1 MTKKIKRK
9 ICGSETLD
17 NPNGIIVTFKQAE
30 IIAKHD
36 MPNDLLKA
44 GFKSYVVNGE
54 RGFVIC
60 YGK

>member
-1 MTKKIKRK
+1 MIKSKRK

-17 NPNGIIVTFKQAE
+17 YPNGIIVTLKQAE
-30 IIAKHD
+30 QIAQRD
-36 MPNDLLKA
+36 MPNDLRKV

>member
-1 MTKKIKRK
+1 MIKKKRK

-17 NPNGIIVTFKQAE
+17 NPNGVIVTLKQAE
-30 IIAKHD
+30 IIAKKN
-36 MPNDLLKA
+36 MPNDLRKA
-44 GFKSYVVNGE
+44 GFKYYVTNGE

>member
-1 MTKKIKRK
+1 MIKSKRK

-17 NPNGIIVTFKQAE
+17 NPSGRIVTLKQAE
-30 IIAKHD
+30 QIAQRD
-36 MPNDLLKA
+36 MPNDLRKV

>member
-1 MTKKIKRK
+1 MIKSKRK

-17 NPNGIIVTFKQAE
+17 NPNGRIVTLKQAE
-30 IIAKHD
+30 QIAQRD
-36 MPNDLLKA
+36 MPNDLRKV

>member
-1 MTKKIKRK
+1 MIKNKRK

-17 NPNGIIVTFKQAE
+17 NPSGIIVTKKQAE
-30 IIAKHD
+30 KIAKKN
-36 MPNDLLKA
+36 MPDDLRKA
-44 GFKSYVVNGE
+44 GFDSYVVDGQ

>member
-1 MTKKIKRK
+1 MTKIKRK

-17 NPNGIIVTFKQAE
+17 CPEGIVVSFKKAE
-30 IIAKHD
+30 SIAKRN
-36 MPNDLLKA
+36 MPDDLRKA

-60 YGK
+60 YAK

>member
-1 MTKKIKRK
+1 MKIKRK

-17 NPNGIIVTFKQAE
+17 NPNGIIVTLRQAE
-30 IIAKHD
+30 AVAKRD
-36 MPNDLLKA
+36 MPNDLRKV

>member
-1 MTKKIKRK
+1 MTKSKRK

-17 NPNGIIVTFKQAE
+17 YPSGLIVSLKQAE
-30 IIAKHD
+30 IIAKRN
-36 MPNDLLKA
+36 MPNDLRKA

>member
-1 MTKKIKRK
+1 MIKIKRK

-17 NPNGIIVTFKQAE
+17 NPSGTIVTFKQAE
-30 IIAKHD
+30 LIAKRN
-36 MPNDLLKA
+36 MPKDLHNAK
-44 GFKSYVVNGE
+44 FKSYVVNGE

>member
-1 MTKKIKRK
+1 MTKIKRK

-17 NPNGIIVTFKQAE
+17 NPSGIIVTLKQAE
-30 IIAKHD
+30 LIAKRN
-36 MPNDLLKA
+36 MPKDLHNAK
-44 GFKSYVVNGE
+44 FKSYVVNGE

>member
-1 MTKKIKRK
+1 MIKSKKKIF
-9 ICGSETLD
+9 GSETLD
-17 NPNGIIVTFKQAE
+17 NPNGIIVTLRQAE
-30 IIAKHD
+30 AIANRN
-36 MPNDLLKA
+36 MPNDLRKV

>member
-1 MTKKIKRK
+1 MTKIKRK

-30 IIAKHD
+30 LIAKRNI
-36 MPNDLLKA
+36 PKDLRNAK
-44 GFKSYVVNGE
+44 FKSYVVNGE

>member
-1 MTKKIKRK
+1 MIKSKRK

-17 NPNGIIVTFKQAE
+17 NPNGRIVTLKQAE
-30 IIAKHD
+30 QIAQRD
-36 MPNDLLKA
+36 MPNDLRKV
-44 GFKSYVVNGE
+44 GFKSYVVDGE

>member
-1 MTKKIKRK
+1 MIKIKRK

-17 NPNGIIVTFKQAE
+17 LPNGTIVSFRQAE
-30 IIAKHD
+30 SIAKHD
-36 MPNDLLKA
+36 MPNDLRKA

-60 YGK
+60 YAK

>member
-1 MTKKIKRK
+1 MTRNKRK

-17 NPNGIIVTFKQAE
+17 SPNGVIVSFKQAE
-30 IIAKHD
+30 VIAKRN
-36 MPNDLLKA
+36 MPNDLRKA
-44 GFKSYVVNGE
+44 GFKSYVVNGV

>member
-1 MTKKIKRK
+1 MIKKKRK

-17 NPNGIIVTFKQAE
+17 NPNGIIVTLRQAE
-30 IIAKHD
+30 IIAKKN
-36 MPNDLLKA
+36 MPNDLRKV
-44 GFKSYVVNGE
+44 GFKSYVTNGE

>member
-1 MTKKIKRK
+1 MIKSKRK

-17 NPNGIIVTFKQAE
+17 NPNGRIVTLKQAE
-30 IIAKHD
+30 EIAKRD
-36 MPNDLLKA
+36 MPNDLRKV